1 MYQLFSVIISFLF
14 IPFLI
19 KKNFGLSKT
28 LLIIAG
34 ILGVLSGVGI
44 VAIKDSI
51 LSVFLDYS
59 SLSSVLAVAMVTI
72 LGGLMNRYNILNK
85 IVESMILVVQ
95 NKKAILMIIPA
106 TIGMLI
112 VPGGALLSAP
122 FINNLGQEMD
132 IKPSRRAAINLVF
145 RHISMFILPYST
157 SILVIAATIPDLNI
171 GKLILIN
178 LIFVAAMSSLGYMIY
193 IRKID
198 GNKSK
203 VKEKRTLKSCL
214 DLIAFASPIYIC
226 VVLNVLTGLPFYLTL
241 MASVLLVYFLGDKKN
256 FFKNIIESFNID
268 TVLII
273 IAVFIIKGII
283 LRMDDLLSIFNNL
296 FMGSTSLYS
305 IMFIFMISAFFFGYI
320 TGYQSSSLI
329 ILLPMMSQLNLEGD
343 LLYAYTYF
351 AFAASFLGYF
361 FSPLHLCQAF
371 TVEHMGTTTQELYY
385 EYKLLAPILL
395 GVLVISFLFLV
406 R

>member
-34 ILGVLSGVGI
+34 ILGFLSGVGI

-329 ILLPMMSQLNLEGD
+329 ILLPMMSQLNLEGN

>member
-214 DLIAFASPIYIC
+214 D
-226 VVLNVLTGLPFYLTL
+226 
-241 MASVLLVYFLGDKKN
+241 
-256 FFKNIIESFNID
+256 
-268 TVLII
+268 
-273 IAVFIIKGII
+273 
-283 LRMDDLLSIFNNL
+283 
-296 FMGSTSLYS
+296 
-305 IMFIFMISAFFFGYI
+305 
-320 TGYQSSSLI
+320 
-329 ILLPMMSQLNLEGD
+329 
-343 LLYAYTYF
+343 
-351 AFAASFLGYF
+351 
-361 FSPLHLCQAF
+361 
-371 TVEHMGTTTQELYY
+371 
-385 EYKLLAPILL
+385 
-395 GVLVISFLFLV
+395 
-406 R
+406 

>member
-283 LRMDDLLSIFNNL
+283 LRMDDLLSLFNNL

-329 ILLPMMSQLNLEGD
+329 ILLPMMSQLNLEGN

>member
-329 ILLPMMSQLNLEGD
+329 ILLPMMSQLNLEGN